1 MRRALVL
8 LLLVLGAVAL
18 VLVVGSPPRQ
28 SGPESVR
35 GPRVLRVAAAAVREI
50 ALQGA
55 TRQLVAVRTA
65 AGWRLDDRPAT
76 PGQAEALD
84 ALVETLVGLRAVDAF
99 RTSDR
104 AVLGL
109 DPPAATVAVRT
120 DRRTRTLRLGSP
132 NAAGSALYAEREGH
146 PRVFLVGTGLL
157 SAIDRVFYQRDVG
170 VKAQASCERCLPS
183 WPPTSGGPHAP
194 EDALEILHSLAFVER
209 IGELHDDPPHVG
221 DIDVIQVRAQQ
232 ALDVRPVPV
241 ALVPGRADL
250 LARATRGAR
259 GRAR

>member
-8 LLLVLGAVAL
+8 LLLVLGALAL

-50 ALQGA
+50 TLQGA

-170 VKAQASCERCLPS
+170 VKAQASCERCSLS
-183 WPPTSGGPHAP
+183 WPPANGGPHAP
-194 EDALEILHSLAFVER
+194 EDALEILQSLTFVER

-221 DIDVIQVRAQQ
+221 DVDVVQVRAQQ
-232 ALDVRPVPV
+232 ALDVRPVLV
-241 ALVPGRADL
+241 APRDGLVDDEILRRCRHA
-250 LARATRGAR
+250 A
-259 GRAR
+259 